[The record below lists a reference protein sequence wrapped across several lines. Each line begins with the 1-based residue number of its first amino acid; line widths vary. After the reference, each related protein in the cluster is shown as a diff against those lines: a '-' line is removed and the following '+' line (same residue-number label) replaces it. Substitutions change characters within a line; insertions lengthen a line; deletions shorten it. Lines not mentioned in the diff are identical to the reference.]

1 MVLTLGQEILLL
13 QEAKR
18 QWFRSGG
25 ISRVLE
31 ITPRHAVSLRI
42 AEAEEGADSLKRH
55 LGSDSLMLSEWAAAC
70 PRAAGRGLI

>member
-1 MVLTLGQEILLL
+1 M
-13 QEAKR
+13 
-18 QWFRSGG
+18 
-25 ISRVLE
+25 LE
-31 ITPRHAVSLRI
+31 ITRRHAVSLRI